1 VSHYPA
7 SFPSTMGTI
16 AGTGMNA
23 LELQANKQLT
33 GGFKQSDL
41 NRNSTLPF
49 PDNSFDVVTCVVRM
63 PLVFA
68 PPLLQALLLIHRAN
82 DASNA
87 HQCPCIWHTMLNCV
101 LIIGERRL
109 LDSPPRSVSRS
120 CACAAAGWSLHP
132 VAVQPPLLL
141 QGEARRRFMLT

>member
-1 VSHYPA
+1 
-7 SFPSTMGTI
+7 MGTI

-68 PPLLQALLLIHRAN
+68 PPPP
-82 DASNA
+82 ASFITYSSS
-87 HQCPCIWHTMLNCV
+87 QRCLECP
-101 LIIGERRL
+101 
-109 LDSPPRSVSRS
+109 SVSLYL
-120 CACAAAGWSLHP
+120 AHYA
-132 VAVQPPLLL
+132 
-141 QGEARRRFMLT
+141 